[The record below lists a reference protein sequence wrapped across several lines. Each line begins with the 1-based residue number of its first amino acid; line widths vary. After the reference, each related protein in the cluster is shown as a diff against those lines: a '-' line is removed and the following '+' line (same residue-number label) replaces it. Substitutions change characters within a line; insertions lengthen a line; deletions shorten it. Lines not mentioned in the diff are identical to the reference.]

1 MAPERTS
8 RPGGFGLP
16 GMPDSDRT
24 AAASSLTGNDG
35 PSRAEVQQRIRNLYD
50 RAETDSGTFNA
61 TRAMAAGTRNRP
73 APAFNGER
81 RRVDPVLDAIAKEWF
96 DAARESVGPTV
107 PAALPADRMPD
118 SAPEPRPVVPARR
131 PADDLP
137 AIEWDRNDRALPELT
152 AGPAGATARPL
163 ELTAGPVAA
172 LPAAP
177 QSRRET
183 EPPKALPAPAAKSW
197 PSPLTGSKGRHQ
209 QKLAAAR
216 EMLARH
222 AAALRTPLAA
232 IEPPRPTA
240 AGQTDAP
247 VEAAWQQQPSLPGFG
262 SSAAPVGPG
271 PSYPGLESPA
281 APAGASPSFAAPVAP
296 VAPLGSGA
304 FAATASYAPMDP
316 YADALGP
323 MDPYADALGPID
335 LYAGALGPTDAYAG
349 AATTDPLADTT
360 GTGTF
365 AAVTGIDPFDAAT
378 STGAFTTMP
387 PTDPIAGATAADPFA
402 AATSTG
408 TFAVAPGTGTDS
420 FAVAPGVDPYAAA
433 PKIGPHATPAE
444 AGSTPVSGH
453 DVKAAKALAFA
464 RAQIGK
470 PCVWGAS
477 GPDSY
482 DAAGLTQAAWR
493 AAGVVLPRA
502 AQEQAAMGTAIPL
515 TDLRPGDLIFFYD
528 TADHVGIYAGDAM
541 MVHASSPGSFIREE
555 SIFFAGNSAIHGAA
569 RPA

>member
-1 MAPERTS
+1 
-8 RPGGFGLP
+8 
-16 GMPDSDRT
+16 MPDSDRT
-24 AAASSLTGNDG
+24 AGASSLTGDDG

-118 SAPEPRPVVPARR
+118 TAPEPRSVVPLRR

-137 AIEWDRNDRALPELT
+137 TIEWGRNERALPELT
-152 AGPAGATARPL
+152 AGPTGATARPL

-177 QSRRET
+177 QTQRET

-197 PSPLTGSKGRHQ
+197 PSPLTGSKERHQ

-222 AAALRTPLAA
+222 AAALRTPRAA

-240 AGQTDAP
+240 AEQTDAP
-247 VEAAWQQQPSLPGFG
+247 VEATWQQQPSLPGFELP
-262 SSAAPVGPG
+262 ATPAGPG
-271 PSYPGLESPA
+271 PSYPGFESSA
-281 APAGASPSFAAPVAP
+281 APAGASPSFAAPFAP
-296 VAPLGSGA
+296 DTSPGSGA
-304 FAATASYAPMDP
+304 FAATASYAPTDPYTHALGPTDP

-323 MDPYADALGPID
+323 RDPF
-335 LYAGALGPTDAYAG
+335 AG
-349 AATTDPLADTT
+349 AATTDPFAGTPTTDPLADTT

-365 AAVTGIDPFDAAT
+365 ATVTGTEPFAAAT
-378 STGAFTTMP
+378 GTGTFTTVT
-387 PTDPIAGATAADPFA
+387 PTDPIAGATATDPFA
-402 AATSTG
+402 DATG
-408 TFAVAPGTGTDS
+408 TFAGVPGTSTDS

-433 PKIGPHATPAE
+433 PAIGPYAAAVE
-444 AGSTPVSGH
+444 AGAVPVTGH

-528 TADHVGIYAGDAM
+528 TAGHVGIYAGDAM

>member
-24 AAASSLTGNDG
+24 AASSLTGDDG

-137 AIEWDRNDRALPELT
+137 AIEWGRNDRALPELT

-163 ELTAGPVAA
+163 ELTAGPVSA

-177 QSRRET
+177 RTRRET
-183 EPPKALPAPAAKSW
+183 EPPMALPAPAAKSW
-197 PSPLTGSKGRHQ
+197 PSPLTGSKERHQ

-222 AAALRTPLAA
+222 AAALRTPLAV

-240 AGQTDAP
+240 TGQTGAP
-247 VEAAWQQQPSLPGFG
+247 VEAVWQPQQPSLPG
-262 SSAAPVGPG
+262 
-271 PSYPGLESPA
+271 LESSA
-281 APAGASPSFAAPVAP
+281 APAGASPSFGAPVAP
-296 VAPLGSGA
+296 DTSLGTGA
-304 FAATASYAPMDP
+304 FAATASYVPMDP
-316 YADALGP
+316 YADAFAP
-323 MDPYADALGPID
+323 MDTYADT
-335 LYAGALGPTDAYAG
+335 LGPTDAYAG
-349 AATTDPLADTT
+349 AAATDPYAGSLTTDPLADTT
-360 GTGTF
+360 NTGTFATVTGTDPFADTTGTGTF
-365 AAVTGIDPFDAAT
+365 
-378 STGAFTTMP
+378 TTVP
-387 PTDPIAGATAADPFA
+387 PTDPIAGATATDPFVA
-402 AATSTG
+402 AASTG
-408 TFAVAPGTGTDS
+408 TFAVAPG
-420 FAVAPGVDPYAAA
+420 ADPYAAA
-433 PKIGPHATPAE
+433 PAIGPQATPAE
-444 AGSTPVSGH
+444 AGATPVSGH

>member
-16 GMPDSDRT
+16 GMHDSDRT
-24 AAASSLTGNDG
+24 AAASSLTGDDG

-137 AIEWDRNDRALPELT
+137 AIEWGRNDRALPEPT

-177 QSRRET
+177 QSLRET

-209 QKLAAAR
+209 RKLAAAR

-232 IEPPRPTA
+232 IEPPRPAA
-240 AGQTDAP
+240 AGQTGAP
-247 VEAAWQQQPSLPGFG
+247 AEAAWQQQPSLPGFE
-262 SSAAPVGPG
+262 SSAAPVGTG
-271 PSYPGLESPA
+271 PSYPGLESSA
-281 APAGASPSFAAPVAP
+281 APAGASLSFAAPVAP
-296 VAPLGSGA
+296 DAALGSGA

-323 MDPYADALGPID
+323 TDPYAD
-335 LYAGALGPTDAYAG
+335 ALGPTDAYAG
-349 AATTDPLADTT
+349 AATTDPYAGSITT
-360 GTGTF
+360 
-365 AAVTGIDPFDAAT
+365 
-378 STGAFTTMP
+378 
-387 PTDPIAGATAADPFA
+387 DPFA

-420 FAVAPGVDPYAAA
+420 FAVAPGVDPYTTA
-433 PKIGPHATPAE
+433 PAISPHATPAE
-444 AGSTPVSGH
+444 AGATPVSGH

-502 AQEQAAMGTAIPL
+502 AQEQAAMSTAIPL